1 MPLLEIDGPRF
12 GPASGGTPDSL
23 IVLLHGV
30 GADGNDLIELAPI
43 LGEHL
48 PGTAFVSPHAPF
60 PYDGA
65 PMGRQ
70 WFSLMERTQEMML
83 AGVRASAPILDA
95 FLDEELARLGLA
107 DDRLGLVGFSQG
119 TMMSLYVAP
128 RRAKPIAGV
137 VGFSGRAGRAPTC
150 SRARSSRA
158 RPCCSSTA
166 TPIRS
171 CRCRQWT
178 RAPRPRRRRH
188 RGRGRAPPRPAAL
201 DRPAGPGQGAQLP
214 ARPLCRE
221 TLICQGVVFGRSSYI
236 KDLRGAGDGCTSR
249 DAPAG

>member
-107 DDRLGLVGFSQG
+107 DDRLALVGFSQG

-128 RRAKPIAGV
+128 RRTKPIAGV
-137 VGFSGRAGRAPTC
+137 VGFSGALVGADLLAGEVKSRPPVLLIHGDADPVVPVQAMEHARRALAAAGIAVEAERRPGLPHSIDQPGLVRALNFL
-150 SRARSSRA
+150 RARF
-158 RPCCSSTA
+158 
-166 TPIRS
+166 
-171 CRCRQWT
+171 
-178 RAPRPRRRRH
+178 
-188 RGRGRAPPRPAAL
+188 AAK
-201 DRPAGPGQGAQLP
+201 P
-214 ARPLCRE
+214 
-221 TLICQGVVFGRSSYI
+221 
-236 KDLRGAGDGCTSR
+236 
-249 DAPAG
+249 

>member
-1 MPLLEIDGPRF
+1 MALLEIDGPRF
-12 GPASGGTPDSL
+12 GPASGGKPDSL
-23 IVLLHGV
+23 IVFLHGV

-95 FLDEELARLGLA
+95 FLDEELARLGLTE
-107 DDRLGLVGFSQG
+107 DRLALVGFSQG

-128 RRAKPIAGV
+128 RRSRPVAGV
-137 VGFSGRAGRAPTC
+137 VGFSGALVGAELLAGEIKSRPPVLLVHGAADPVVPVQAMEHARRALAAAGVPVEAEVRPGLPHSIDQPGLVRALNFL
-150 SRARSSRA
+150 
-158 RPCCSSTA
+158 
-166 TPIRS
+166 
-171 CRCRQWT
+171 
-178 RAPRPRRRRH
+178 
-188 RGRGRAPPRPAAL
+188 RGRLAAK
-201 DRPAGPGQGAQLP
+201 P
-214 ARPLCRE
+214 
-221 TLICQGVVFGRSSYI
+221 
-236 KDLRGAGDGCTSR
+236 
-249 DAPAG
+249 

>member
-1 MPLLEIDGPRF
+1 MALLEIDGPRF

-43 LGEHL
+43 LGQHL

-70 WFSLMERTQEMML
+70 WFSLMERTQEVML

-95 FLDEELARLGLA
+95 FLDEELARLGLGP
-107 DDRLGLVGFSQG
+107 DRLALVGFSQG

-128 RRAKPIAGV
+128 RRAQPIAGV
-137 VGFSGRAGRAPTC
+137 VGFSGALVGADLLVAEVKSRPPVLLIHGDADPVVPVQAMEGARRALAAAGIAVETER
-150 SRARSSRA
+150 
-158 RPCCSSTA
+158 RPGLPHSIDQPGLVKA
-166 TPIRS
+166 L
-171 CRCRQWT
+171 QFLH
-178 RAPRPRRRRH
+178 AH
-188 RGRGRAPPRPAAL
+188 LAAK
-201 DRPAGPGQGAQLP
+201 P
-214 ARPLCRE
+214 
-221 TLICQGVVFGRSSYI
+221 
-236 KDLRGAGDGCTSR
+236 
-249 DAPAG
+249 